1 MANEFMLSEFD
12 LFQSSKMQHQIQDQD
27 YVEYSP
33 ISPIQYGTPF
43 RIVANGAPQQYW
55 DLYNSYVV
63 LRVKLVKAAGGA
75 FAAAAGVAPIND
87 IFDTLFSNIEVSL
100 NDTVVSDNNG
110 HYAECAYINKLLS
123 YSDDVQKSRMRL
135 EGFIKDTA
143 GEFNARAVDGANAGY
158 KDRLAM
164 FAEGKEV
171 ELMGK
176 LNCDLFNQTKAILP
190 NCKLILN
197 FIPHRSLYN
206 IICLDGLAADEPRMV
221 IIDCRF
227 RLHVLYTLSAI
238 AAAHEHTLMTM
249 PARYWLNRMTAKH
262 LTIPTGSTTV
272 LQDNLYQGV
281 LPKRLYFA
289 LVNDAAMTGTYATNP
304 LEFLHFNC
312 RYFGLYKNG
321 KLVTGKAL
329 EPDFTKGAYGEA
341 YRLLNH
347 RLHYNFGNKSVNL
360 TTDEFA
366 KGYTIYV
373 FDLTPHQLSSCESP
387 EVSGSIRVEIK
398 FSQATAAT
406 INLLCVAEFTGLL
419 QIDFN
424 RHVMIS

>member
-12 LFQSSKMQHQIQDQD
+12 LFQSSKMQHQIQEQD

-43 RIVANGAPQQYW
+43 RIVANGGPQQYW

-143 GEFNARAVDGANAGY
+143 GQFNARAVDGDNAGY
-158 KDRLAM
+158 KERLAM

-206 IICLDGLAADEPRMV
+206 IICL
-221 IIDCRF
+221 
-227 RLHVLYTLSAI
+227 
-238 AAAHEHTLMTM
+238 
-249 PARYWLNRMTAKH
+249 
-262 LTIPTGSTTV
+262 
-272 LQDNLYQGV
+272 
-281 LPKRLYFA
+281 
-289 LVNDAAMTGTYATNP
+289 
-304 LEFLHFNC
+304 
-312 RYFGLYKNG
+312 
-321 KLVTGKAL
+321 
-329 EPDFTKGAYGEA
+329 
-341 YRLLNH
+341 
-347 RLHYNFGNKSVNL
+347 
-360 TTDEFA
+360 
-366 KGYTIYV
+366 
-373 FDLTPHQLSSCESP
+373 
-387 EVSGSIRVEIK
+387 
-398 FSQATAAT
+398 
-406 INLLCVAEFTGLL
+406 
-419 QIDFN
+419 
-424 RHVMIS
+424 